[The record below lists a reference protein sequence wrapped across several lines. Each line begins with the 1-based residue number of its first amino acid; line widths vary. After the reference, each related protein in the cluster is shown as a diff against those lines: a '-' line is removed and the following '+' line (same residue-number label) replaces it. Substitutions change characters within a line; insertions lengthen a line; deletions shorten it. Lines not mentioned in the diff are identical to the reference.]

1 MTKWWSSGP
10 VLLLHEMEELVKYFY
25 ICYSTFWQCLWHD
38 TAHDC
43 ILLCHIFSF
52 SLIIFYFQVTS
63 KTSPATNYQPQL
75 EQTRSQPYRTAP
87 LVTPSPKTV
96 NEGGGFY
103 QQFRGPQYN
112 PTPRQQHRVNMTNNL
127 WKEIIIYWNQFKFNR
142 MRVKQALHA

>member
-1 MTKWWSSGP
+1 MMQTFYSYFNERGAKSADLTPLFVTPHSDSVCDMTQP
-10 VLLLHEMEELVKYFY
+10 MTAF
-25 ICYSTFWQCLWHD
+25 CYAIRQKD
-38 TAHDC
+38 
-43 ILLCHIFSF
+43 IFSF

-63 KTSPATNYQPQL
+63 KTSSTATNHQPQL

-87 LVTPSPKTV
+87 LVTPSPITV

-127 WKEIIIYWNQFKFNR
+127 GK
-142 MRVKQALHA
+142 